1 VPTFAVILS
10 RFRKIATLP
19 RAVQVAA
26 LPCCALFLFV
36 TGCRRE
42 DIRVYEAPKE
52 KRASRVAAPEGWE
65 EQPAGQM
72 SVSSYLI
79 RGAGGAKAQVTVTA
93 LPASAKSKDEV
104 ANVNMWRSQV
114 ALKEIEVDQVER
126 ERERIQI
133 AGHAAALFDMSGT
146 MDSAPTRILA
156 AMQNR
161 GDAVWF
167 FKMTGDD
174 ALVKSQKDA
183 FVQFAAGYPLPH
195 DHNHDGHGN
204 PTAAG
209 SATGDPNENQT
220 VAATTPS
227 PSRESSPEGQGRF
240 RAPPGWE
247 AQPPGAMQDAR
258 FLAANGKA
266 TVTISIFENSGGE
279 LRPNVDRWR
288 GQIALKPAT
297 DEEFAKSVA
306 PLDLPEGK
314 ATIVDM
320 TGPQQRLVTVIVAR
334 GSQSWYFKLTGEPAA
349 VGAEKNKL
357 IEFVKTTK

>member
-1 VPTFAVILS
+1 MPKFAVILS
-10 RFRKIATLP
+10 RFRETAP
-19 RAVQVAA
+19 RGGAVKAA
-26 LPCCALFLFV
+26 AFTCCALLLV

-42 DIRVYEAPKE
+42 DIRVYDAPKE

-72 SVSSYLI
+72 AISSYLI
-79 RGAGGAKAQVTVTA
+79 RGAGSARAQVTVTA
-93 LPASAKSKDEV
+93 LPASAKSKDELE
-104 ANVNMWRSQV
+104 NVNRWRGQV
-114 ALKEIEVDQVER
+114 GLKEIDVDQLER

-133 AGHAAALFDMSGT
+133 AGHAGALFDMAGT
-146 MDSAPTRILA
+146 MESAPTRILA

-174 ALVKSQKDA
+174 ALVKSQKGA
-183 FVQFAAGYPLPH
+183 FIQFAAGYPLPH
-195 DHNHDGHGN
+195 DHDHDEHGQ
-204 PTAAG
+204 PAAG
-209 SATGDPNENQT
+209 GSASSGPKGDQT
-220 VAATTPS
+220 ASTS
-227 PSRESSPEGQGRF
+227 PAPAGESSSAGQGRF
-240 RAPPGWE
+240 QAPPGWVS
-247 AQPPGAMQDAR
+247 QPPGAMQDAR
-258 FLAANGKA
+258 FSAANGKA
-266 TVTISIFENSGGE
+266 TVTVSIFENSGGE

-297 DEEFAKSVA
+297 DEEFAKSVT

-314 ATIVDM
+314 ATVVDL

-334 GSQSWYFKLTGEPAA
+334 GNQSWYFKLMGEPAA